1 MLISMTGFGSAIGE
15 MRGYRF
21 RLEAYSLN
29 HRFLEIKVKLP
40 LVLNGLE
47 NEISNLA
54 KSYFER
60 GKIELSVRV
69 EQEPDEIEFNWSR
82 ARARAYLEIIEQMK
96 KELGIK
102 EQSALE
108 LIINQRDVIMFEPER
123 WGREAWKELKFLFET
138 CFEDL
143 AKSRA
148 QEGERIGEELKE
160 RLARLSGFRQ
170 KLKEKSDR
178 VLEEARA
185 RIKKRIE
192 QLVGREWEL
201 EPGRLEQEV
210 VILVSK
216 SDISEEL
223 LRIDSNLQQ
232 FHLELERAGA
242 KGKKL
247 DFLVQELVREFNT
260 ISAKSQEAN
269 TSQITIEAKSE
280 LERIRQQ
287 LQNLE

>member
-1 MLISMTGFGSAIGE
+1 MTGFGSAIGE
-15 MRGYRF
+15 VRGYRF
-21 RLEAYSLN
+21 RVEAYSLN
-29 HRFLEIKVKLP
+29 HRFLEVKAKLP
-40 LVLNGLE
+40 LILNGLE
-47 NEISNLA
+47 NEIAGLA
-54 KSYFER
+54 KRYFER

-69 EQEPDEIEFNWSR
+69 EQEPEKIEFSWSR
-82 ARARAYLEIIEQMK
+82 ARAKAYLEIIEQMK

-148 QEGERIGEELKE
+148 EEGERIEQEIRE
-160 RLARLSGFRQ
+160 RLNRLSGFWQR
-170 KLKEKSDR
+170 LKEKSDKI
-178 VLEEARA
+178 LDEARV

-223 LRIDSNLQQ
+223 ERIESHLKQ
-232 FHLELERAGA
+232 FDLEIEKAGA

-247 DFLVQELVREFNT
+247 EFLVQELVREFNT